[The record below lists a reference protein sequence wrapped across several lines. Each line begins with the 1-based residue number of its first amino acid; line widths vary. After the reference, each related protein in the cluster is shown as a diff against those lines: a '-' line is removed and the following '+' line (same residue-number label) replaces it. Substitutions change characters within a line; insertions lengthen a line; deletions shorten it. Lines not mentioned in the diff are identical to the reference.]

1 MGRASRFVIRS
12 VARLVWA
19 RSVRGLV
26 VLLLGGVIITLV
38 VRAVEGQS
46 ARDPVTQPPSPQVAS
61 GDSSDTGSLDGTQ
74 VAMALTR
81 RGGSKSPTTEASYVT
96 RIPEGSATYTEL
108 DAARMRWKPGQ
119 APDLADSTYFAQLVR
134 EWLTEPRKWGR
145 VSLPS
150 DVGKALGDPEVYIMS
165 GGGDHREIWAL
176 RQGRYYPLPL
186 GVRPKTPL
194 WRIMYTAGSDHA

>member
-1 MGRASRFVIRS
+1 